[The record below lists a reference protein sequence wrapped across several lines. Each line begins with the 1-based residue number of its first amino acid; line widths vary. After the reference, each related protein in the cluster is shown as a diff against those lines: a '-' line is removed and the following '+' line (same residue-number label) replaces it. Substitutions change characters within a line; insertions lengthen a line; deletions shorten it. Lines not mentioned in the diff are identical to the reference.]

1 MDQPVVRDIALL
13 IFRAV
18 LGVVFVAHGFERM
31 FITGIVE
38 TTGQFSALGI
48 PQPKLSAYVVSAAEL
63 FGGAFLVIGL
73 LTTLMAG
80 ALALLMLAATYFV
93 HLTEGFFIHN
103 NGMEYTIVLMV
114 SLLMIVVFGSGR
126 ASLDGVLSR
135 AEL

>member
-73 LTTLMAG
+73 LTTFMAG

-93 HLTEGFFIHN
+93 HMTEGFFIHS

>member
-1 MDQPVVRDIALL
+1 MDQPVVRDIGLL

-31 FITGIVE
+31 FITGITE
-38 TTGQFSALGI
+38 TTGQFSASGI
-48 PQPKLSAYVVSAAEL
+48 PQPKLSAYVVSIAEL
-63 FGGAFLVIGL
+63 LGGAFLVIGL
-73 LTTLMAG
+73 LTTFVAG

-93 HLTEGFFIHN
+93 HLNEGFFVQD
-103 NGMEYTIVLMV
+103 NGMEFTIVLMV
-114 SLLMIVVFGSGR
+114 SLLMIVVFGAGR